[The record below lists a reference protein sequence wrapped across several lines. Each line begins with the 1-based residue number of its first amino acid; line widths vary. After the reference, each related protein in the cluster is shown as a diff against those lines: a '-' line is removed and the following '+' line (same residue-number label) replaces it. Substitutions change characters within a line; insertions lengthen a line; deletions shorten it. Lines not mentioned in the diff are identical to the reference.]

1 MVSEDNFHITRFAR
15 LKPMEMGKTCKGVEG
30 WMNLKGG
37 VKVRTLTTC
46 SISKLLLSESETGME
61 CEGMCTVNRL
71 RPNVTV
77 TSLVQCVGN
86 STSDVIHKFSLIRQ
100 IVCPLQRHMQK
111 FSRERPQLQIF
122 TFPSTVSCP

>member
-1 MVSEDNFHITRFAR
+1 MDEPER
-15 LKPMEMGKTCKGVEG
+15 
-30 WMNLKGG
+30 G
-37 VKVRTLTTC
+37 VKVSTSTTC
-46 SISKLLLSESETGME
+46 SISKLLLYESETGME
-61 CEGMCTVNRL
+61 SDGICTINRL
-71 RPNVTV
+71 RPKVTI
-77 TSLVQCVGN
+77 TNLVQCVGN

>member
-1 MVSEDNFHITRFAR
+1 MDEPERGI
-15 LKPMEMGKTCKGVEG
+15 
-30 WMNLKGG
+30 
-37 VKVRTLTTC
+37 KVRSLTTC

-100 IVCPLQRHMQK
+100 IVCPLQRHVQK

>member
-1 MVSEDNFHITRFAR
+1 MPAVSEDNFHITRFVR
-15 LKPMEMGKTCKGVEG
+15 LKPTEMGKTGKGMDEPER
-30 WMNLKGG
+30 G
-37 VKVRTLTTC
+37 VKVRSLTTC

-111 FSRERPQLQIF
+111 FSRERLQLQIF
-122 TFPSTVSCP
+122 MLLLQISCP